1 MFSLFQLSWGE
12 GVAEVEDVGVA
23 EEEEGEDVASS
34 RYSIC
39 DISCIFLVEY
49 RTLNYHATSFSP
61 LRKNY
66 DSHFFSLTDI

>member
-1 MFSLFQLSWGE
+1 M
-12 GVAEVEDVGVA
+12 AEVEDVGVA

-39 DISCIFLVEY
+39 DISRIFLVEY

-61 LRKNY
+61 LRKIMILT
-66 DSHFFSLTDI
+66 FSLSLIYNLYNFCLLLN